1 MMGKNS
7 IGSCYIF
14 LVRKTSSPV
23 PEVVLNMPLQDI
35 RSIMET
41 FDNLMLLHICHGDY
55 FLFKVGHVLFLKISL
70 EQIRVAQTVDS
81 NCSVNIQP

>member
-1 MMGKNS
+1 
-7 IGSCYIF
+7 
-14 LVRKTSSPV
+14 
-23 PEVVLNMPLQDI
+23 
-35 RSIMET
+35 MET